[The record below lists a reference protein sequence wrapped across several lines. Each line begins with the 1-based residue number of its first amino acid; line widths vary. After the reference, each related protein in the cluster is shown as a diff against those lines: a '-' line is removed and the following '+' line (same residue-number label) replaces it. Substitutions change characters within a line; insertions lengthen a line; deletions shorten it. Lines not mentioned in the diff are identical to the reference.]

1 MADGDESLL
10 DVFVNIKPDPGF
22 LAAITASAEAAIN
35 EYARVFAAANL
46 PAPSVRPPNVSGGTT
61 GGGTGGGGG
70 NPAGPIVNDLRA
82 QLRQAILEFQRDKA
96 FLEVDVRI
104 ANDRDLQGRLQDI
117 TNRVKANEAIARA
130 PDSDETQQAEA
141 IRRII
146 DLRLQNLNELRRTA
160 TQQRINAGLDAA
172 ELDRNLR
179 FRQEGVAAGQSLLG
193 VKTVGKTVTAAKDT
207 GLTQEFETLTTALN
221 QAKFN
226 LRQGFGAQSL
236 VDVTAAR
243 TDIQRIAAELD
254 DLRTRAE
261 AKIVVDVQVKAD
273 QAALKQQFDEA
284 AAYAKDEIARSR
296 IQNKLESSLL
306 RGLPSAELRREIAG
320 VNAQLEEAIYNVNR
334 LSQGF
339 DGSKESVERLSS
351 ATDIFKEVNTNLSE
365 TRNRASQTT
374 NSMNTLT
381 NNAYQLGQAF
391 EDAAVGYSLNGLSG
405 AFRGASNNINFLI
418 NDVVRLESVQER
430 LGKGLAAKVT
440 VGTAVA
446 TAITTLVL
454 PSLIE
459 WLASLDDIELK
470 LIDIQD
476 RIKQTAK
483 DSDFSSGLRASN
495 DQLLETLQEAGSIR
509 DVLEEI
515 KKIQFEASQGN
526 KKVAESF
533 GDFAKS
539 GDIEDTLTNLNKLSR
554 ATDDY
559 VTRLESRSKRK
570 FSDDAEFG
578 APGEFGAVPRLL
590 EKSEIEARVK
600 EFQTAKDLR
609 ENIRIAR
616 EDLLRA
622 NIEVSSGSNNQA
634 EAIEKA
640 NTSYKKLKETIK
652 ELEAANA
659 FGGSKDVEK
668 AKEQV
673 EAFRV
678 ELEKISDL
686 SAEINNRIG
695 VQLPAALQAAVDVS
709 NKIAFSLEVAKANA
723 KGIVDEESVLLDKMQ
738 QTNDEFRQRLNRE
751 LEKAAISGAS
761 PDEINAA
768 NRALTIS
775 QYKTQEVEILNEIKK
790 REEEIE
796 KVEDRRAGKAKFT
809 NFDQFAKDLQVNV
822 LSPEKENKDVI
833 KENTEEIKKL
843 KVLLFILRQN
853 RNENMQNL
861 PEDPDK
867 LIKILEDRREDFNKE
882 IRNIILPVEA
892 RLLLRF
898 DDLKEGFQDMTG
910 IGFDLPQKDSGMLD
924 RVIEDAMS
932 RRIPTSKADIAATIL
947 DVGYN
952 AIKGEIAGA
961 IREAMKSASD
971 AIIRSQDM
979 TTNAVEKKDMG
990 ATAR

>member
-10 DVFVNIKPDPGF
+10 DVFVNIVPDPGF
-22 LAAITASAEAAIN
+22 QAIIRKSAQDAID
-35 EYARVFAAANL
+35 EYARVFASATL
-46 PAPSVRPPNVSGGTT
+46 PAPRIAPPNV
-61 GGGTGGGGG
+61 TGGGGG
-70 NPAGPIVNDLRA
+70 GGGSSGGGGGGGGGGGLAQEYRDAERALKDLQVNLRTVNREASLSGIVQFDDEVKRLQDQLSDLVLNVR
-82 QLRQAILEFQRDKA
+82 RQTQ
-96 FLEVDVRI
+96 
-104 ANDRDLQGRLQDI
+104 DRDLLGI
-117 TNRVKANEAIARA
+117 
-130 PDSDETQQAEA
+130 QASMQYVE
-141 IRRII
+141 
-146 DLRLQNLNELRRTA
+146 
-160 TQQRINAGLDAA
+160 
-172 ELDRNLR
+172 
-179 FRQEGVAAGQSLLG
+179 
-193 VKTVGKTVTAAKDT
+193 
-207 GLTQEFETLTTALN
+207 
-221 QAKFN
+221 
-226 LRQGFGAQSL
+226 
-236 VDVTAAR
+236 
-243 TDIQRIAAELD
+243 
-254 DLRTRAE
+254 
-261 AKIVVDVQVKAD
+261 
-273 QAALKQQFDEA
+273 
-284 AAYAKDEIARSR
+284 
-296 IQNKLESSLL
+296 
-306 RGLPSAELRREIAG
+306 PLRREILRVFQDVSNQRPLKEQFDFAVAG
-320 VNAQLEEAIYNVNR
+320 GKEQISEGRRVNKLEANLVQGLSSGEMRQNIAKLRAELEQAELQVRSLSLSFNGTQDSVDRVVSSVSR
-334 LSQGF
+334 LSEAQ
-339 DGSKESVERLSS
+339 ENLRLMYQEAQVASV
-351 ATDIFKEVNTNLSE
+351 
-365 TRNRASQTT
+365 
-374 NSMNTLT
+374 SMNTLS

-391 EDAAVGYSLNGLSG
+391 EDFAVGFSLNGIAG
-405 AFRGASNNINFLI
+405 GIRGAANNVAFLLNSLSQSKVFTDAMTKQFI
-418 NDVVRLESVQER
+418 AM
-430 LGKGLAAKVT
+430 KGNVPAAEAAKMAEKFS
-440 VGTAVA
+440 TALPLVA
-446 TAITTLVL
+446 GIGSALAITVVPAML
-454 PSLIE
+454 E
-459 WLASLDDIELK
+459 WLATLDDVELK
-470 LIDIQD
+470 LLDIQD
-476 RIKQTAK
+476 RIKQTAR
-483 DSDFSSGLRASN
+483 DSDFASGLRASN
-495 DQLLETLQEAGSIR
+495 DQLLETLREAGSIR

-515 KKIQFEASQGN
+515 KKIQFDASQGN
-526 KKVAESF
+526 KQVAESF
-533 GDFAKS
+533 GGLTKS
-539 GDIEDTLTNLNKLSR
+539 GDIKDTLTNLNLLSR
-554 ATDDY
+554 ATDEY
-559 VTRLESRSKRK
+559 FKK
-570 FSDDAEFG
+570 AERRAGDTFDEPDTLLG
-578 APGEFGAVPRLL
+578 LGGEFGPTPRRLL
-590 EKSEIEARVK
+590 KSEIETRK
-600 EFQTAKDLR
+600 REFETAKDLR

-652 ELEAANA
+652 ELEAAKA
-659 FGGSKDVEK
+659 FGEAKDVEK

-723 KGIVDEESVLLDKMQ
+723 KGIVDEEAVMLEKMQ
-738 QTNDEFRQRLNRE
+738 ASNDEFRERLNLQLAIARE
-751 LEKAAISGAS
+751 SGAS
-761 PDEINAA
+761 PDAINAA
-768 NRALTIS
+768 NRAATMS
-775 QYKTQEVEILNEIKK
+775 QYRMQEVEILNEIKK

-843 KVLLFILRQN
+843 KELLFILRQN